1 MKKYVKTA
9 GMRTFALKKRSK
21 MSSSEAV
28 KGYLFALPWFIGFF
42 VFTLYPVMAAIYY
55 SFCSYDI
62 VSPPQ
67 WINIANY
74 KTLINEDPLFWKSLF
89 NTVFYT
95 FFSVPLGILIALILA
110 VLLNYKLRGMSWFR
124 TIFYLPTI
132 VPVVASCILWL
143 WILNPQFG
151 LLNVFLAKLGI
162 AGPGWLADEN
172 WSKPSLILM
181 STWAVGGSMIIFL
194 AGLQGIPRR
203 LYEAAELDGANWWR
217 KLISVTVPM
226 LSPAIFFNMIMGI
239 IGSFQVFTQVFIMTD
254 GGPVDSTLFY
264 VLYLYRNAFVYFKM
278 GYASAMALILFII
291 ILFFTLVIVLTSSK
305 WVYEEVK

>member
-1 MKKYVKTA
+1 
-9 GMRTFALKKRSK
+9 
-21 MSSSEAV
+21 MSSREAV

-55 SFCSYDI
+55 SFCSYNI
-62 VSPPQ
+62 VSSPQ

-74 KTLINEDPLFWKSLF
+74 KTLINEDSLFWESLF

-95 FFSVPLGILIALILA
+95 FFSVPLGISIALILA
-110 VLLNYKLRGMSWFR
+110 VLLNHKLRGMSWFR

-162 AGPGWLADEN
+162 TGPGWLADEN

-194 AGLQGIPRR
+194 AGLQDIPRR

-217 KLISVTVPM
+217 KFISITVPM
-226 LSPAIFFNMIMGI
+226 LTPTIFFNLVMGI
-239 IGSFQVFTQVFIMTD
+239 IGSFQVFTQAFIMTD

-291 ILFFTLVIVLTSSK
+291 ILFFTLVIIFTSSK